1 MRFEDLRLSEPL
13 LRAIR
18 AAGYEV
24 PTPIQSSAIPH
35 VLTGR
40 DVLGCAQTG
49 TGKTAAFAV
58 PILERLGKG
67 RAAENST
74 ANRGAEPRHPAP
86 AGNRRGG
93 GRRPQPVVQTAAPT
107 KFRALVLCPT
117 RELAAQIHE
126 SFTTYAR
133 YLGIR
138 VAVVVG
144 GVGQH
149 PQVTALRSGV
159 DIVVA
164 TPGRLLDLMT
174 QGHVNLTGVEFVVLD
189 EADRMLDMGFLP
201 DIRRILGR
209 VPARRQSLL
218 FSATMP
224 PPIRVLAGEFLRDP
238 VPVTVARVSSPAAT
252 VAQSVY
258 HVEQK
263 QKPALLVRLLAH
275 APGNRALVF
284 TRTKHGADRLT
295 RHLLEAG
302 VRAVALH
309 GNKSQGARTRAL
321 SEFRSAVS
329 PVLVATDLAARG
341 LDVDDIAQVINF
353 DITPDP
359 ETYVH
364 RIGRTGR
371 AGASGAAVS
380 FCSAEERGD
389 LRAIER
395 LLRAPL
401 KIAETPSHESRPE
414 RAPASRREEPQAN
427 RPRNPTWRR
436 GHGRSAAKPGRDFA
450 AAVG

>member
-18 AAGYEV
+18 TAGYEV

-35 VLTGR
+35 VLAGR

-58 PILERLGKG
+58 PILQQLGAG
-67 RAAENST
+67 RAAENTT
-74 ANRGAEPRHPAP
+74 ANRGAEARHSAP
-86 AGNRRGG
+86 AEYRRGG
-93 GRRPQPVVQTAAPT
+93 ERRLEPAVRTAAPT

-126 SFTTYAR
+126 SFATYGR

-138 VAVVVG
+138 VGVVVG

-149 PQVTALRSGV
+149 PQVTSLRSGV

-275 APGNRALVF
+275 APANRALVF

-341 LDVDDIAQVINF
+341 LDIDDIAQVINF
-353 DITPDP
+353 DLTPDP

-380 FCSAEERGD
+380 FCSADERGD

-401 KIAETPSHESRPE
+401 KIADTPSPESRPE
-414 RAPASRREEPQAN
+414 RAPASLRDDLAAN
-427 RPRNPTWRR
+427 RPRNRGRGRRR
-436 GHGRSAAKPGRDFA
+436 GRFSTNPAREFA
-450 AAVG
+450 ATVG